1 MLTIF
6 RFCENKSLS
15 LQIKL
20 VIAYVLTV
28 TQVFRVLLFLKHALA
43 SLTAKLQLTAAHDM
57 SRPINILRP
66 DFERKNMELCELW
79 LQALPSLPFPP
90 PLSPYSV
97 FLSPPPHS
105 FPFPFPLATQAT
117 LLSTTFGPNCIRLI
131 YLRIQSSV
139 APLRIPVIVRRCVFV
154 IRTKVYAKQ
163 RTIDL

>member
-97 FLSPPPHS
+97 FLSPPPFFSLS
-105 FPFPFPLATQAT
+105 FSACHAGYPFEYYLWPKLYPFNIPTYTVECGTTSYTCDSSPL
-117 LLSTTFGPNCIRLI
+117 
-131 YLRIQSSV
+131 
-139 APLRIPVIVRRCVFV
+139 CVCNSN
-154 IRTKVYAKQ
+154 
-163 RTIDL
+163 